1 MSCGRKN
8 CAELS
13 GNVCKGKCSHK
24 PKKSK
29 VVESIF
35 DDLFGLNHPVVP
47 QHIKTKSLLNEL
59 LGENKK
65 ENTEEVENELS
76 IKAMIATTPEEL
88 DYVSKKTGSYS
99 TLICVINNPKTS
111 METLEFLCDSTN
123 EKIASKALEI
133 YQQRILEEEV

>member
-35 DDLFGLNHPVVP
+35 DDLFGLSHPVVP
-47 QHIKTKSLLNEL
+47 QEIKAKTLLTEL
-59 LGENKK
+59 MGETKK
-65 ENTEEVENELS
+65 ENTPEVEDQLS
-76 IKAMIATTPEEL
+76 IKAIIASTPEDL
-88 DYVSKKTGSYS
+88 DYVAKKTGSYS
-99 TLICVINNPKTS
+99 TLICIINNPKTS
-111 METLEFLCDSTN
+111 LDTLEFLIDSTN
-123 EKIASKALEI
+123 PKIAIKASEV
-133 YQQRILEEEV
+133 YQQRIEQGEL